1 MNETI
6 NRTKMNESDSA
17 KPTDSAKCADS
28 TVKKNKTYKLRA
40 FWTLFKTEFK
50 LSLRNMNMVIF
61 AIFMPLVLL
70 AIFGFTY
77 GTKQSFPGEIFAS
90 LCGVSICAGGLM
102 GLPLVVSEY
111 REKKILKRFKVTPVS
126 PLTLLAAECAIY
138 FLYSFVSLLTLF
150 CAALVLKVKIA
161 GSVSVFWGSWLL
173 TLVSTLSLGMLVGG
187 TAKNTKS
194 AGVMASILYFPMLV
208 FSGATVPVEIMPE
221 ALQKAVSVFPLA
233 QGISLMKQS
242 FAGLPK
248 ENMAVPLVSMG
259 ALTVLCAAL
268 SVKFFKW
275 E

>member
-1 MNETI
+1 MNEKT
-6 NRTKMNESDSA
+6 NKAKNNSA
-17 KPTDSAKCADS
+17 GSTDSKNTAYSAS
-28 TVKKNKTYKLRA
+28 QKKDLYKTKA

-61 AIFMPLVLL
+61 AIFMPLILL
-70 AIFGFTY
+70 AVFGFIY
-77 GTKQSFPGEIFAS
+77 GTKQGFPGEIFAS

-161 GSVSVFWGSWLL
+161 GSVPVFWGSWLL

-221 ALQKAVSVFPLA
+221 ALQKAVSVFPLV